1 MEYYVMFL
9 LLRPTNDFR
18 FLIFTT
24 KKDQGRGEEK
34 KFTWVELIIA
44 MFVAIPCSGV
54 LVEKSDL
61 IVRTYSFSLMFSSTL
76 ILICS

>member
-9 LLRPTNDFR
+9 LLRPTNDFM

-24 KKDQGRGEEK
+24 KKIKGTGVK

-61 IVRTYSFSLMFSSTL
+61 IVRTYSFCLMFSSTL
-76 ILICS
+76 ITCS